1 MASAEDARN
10 GAVLVAQTVFSEMAS
25 DESVVVFGEDVG
37 SLGGVFGATRKLQ
50 ATYGRERV
58 FDTPI
63 SETAFLGMAV
73 GAAQAG
79 LRPIVELMFVDFL
92 GVCFDQIANQM
103 AKNHYMSGGEVAVPL
118 VLRAAV
124 GSIGS
129 AAQHSQ
135 VLGATFAHF
144 PGLRVVMPASPND
157 LQGMLV
163 SAIRCDDPVVFL
175 EHKQLLKTRAIDLA
189 FNDAQTPGTPIQPTP
204 LTSCRRLRGGH
215 DVTIVA
221 AGWMV
226 QESIRAADTLA
237 LEGTSVGVV
246 DIRSLAPLDRD
257 GLAEHASAATRLLIV
272 DDDYLR
278 YGMSGEIAISIVERL
293 GGSSPLI
300 ARHGLD
306 ISQPASR
313 VLEQFVLPSA
323 ESIAN
328 HIRTWG
334 A

>member
-1 MASAEDARN
+1 MLDA
-10 GAVLVAQTVFSEMAS
+10 AVLHYRNPVAQGHGLDLIMC
-25 DESVVVFGEDVG
+25 DIDGCRP
-37 SLGGVFGATRKLQ
+37 GA
-50 ATYGRERV
+50 
-58 FDTPI
+58 
-63 SETAFLGMAV
+63 
-73 GAAQAG
+73 
-79 LRPIVELMFVDFL
+79 
-92 GVCFDQIANQM
+92 
-103 AKNHYMSGGEVAVPL
+103 L
-118 VLRAAV
+118 V
-124 GSIGS
+124 
-129 AAQHSQ
+129 Q
-135 VLGATFAHF
+135 
-144 PGLRVVMPASPND
+144 
-157 LQGMLV
+157 
-163 SAIRCDDPVVFL
+163 
-175 EHKQLLKTRAIDLA
+175 QL
-189 FNDAQTPGTPIQPTP
+189 DA
-204 LTSCRRLRGGH
+204 
-215 DVTIVA
+215 
-221 AGWMV
+221 
-226 QESIRAADTLA
+226 
-237 LEGTSVGVV
+237 VGVV